1 MDILAYLRE
10 LNFASLLL
18 RLLLAMLCGG
28 ILGADRIRK
37 HRPAGFR
44 TYIIVSMGAALTML
58 LSQYLFQMT
67 SGTWADIAKSVGI
80 KTDVSRL
87 GAQVINGI
95 GFLGAGTI
103 MITGRKHV
111 KGITTAAGL
120 FAAACIGLAIGAGF
134 YECAFLALPIII
146 ISMGVL
152 PQVDIAIRERSR
164 NMDVYIEIDN
174 LDNLGELLTTIKN
187 EVSGINDVDIER
199 NEKYNPINPAAV
211 LSLRLNKRQPH
222 TQVLSVLAAQDY
234 VFYVEEI

>member
-1 MDILAYLRE
+1 MDMLAYLRE

-67 SGTWADIAKSVGI
+67 LGTWADIAKNVGI

-95 GFLGAGTI
+95 GFL
-103 MITGRKHV
+103 
-111 KGITTAAGL
+111 GITTAAGL

-174 LDNLGELLTTIKN
+174 LDNLGELLATIKN

-222 TQVLSVLAAQDY
+222 TRVLSVLAAQDC